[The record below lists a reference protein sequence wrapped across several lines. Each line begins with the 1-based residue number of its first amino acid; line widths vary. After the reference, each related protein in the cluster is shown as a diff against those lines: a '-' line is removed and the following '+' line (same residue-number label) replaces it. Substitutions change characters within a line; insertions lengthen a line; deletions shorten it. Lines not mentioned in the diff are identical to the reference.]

1 MRLRRVTLRI
11 WRGVNS
17 VGVLGESSFGVPGE
31 WRCCGVKYGMPGTGV
46 LRLDSSIAGIN
57 WFAWTI

>member
-17 VGVLGESSFGVPGE
+17 VGVLEESSFGVPGE
-31 WRCCGVKYGMPGTGV
+31 CRCCGVKYGMSGTGV
-46 LRLDSSIAGIN
+46 LRLD
-57 WFAWTI
+57 

>member
-17 VGVLGESSFGVPGE
+17 VSVFEESSFGVPGE
-31 WRCCGVKYGMPGTGV
+31 CRCCGVKYGMSGTGV
-46 LRLDSSIAGIN
+46 LRLDRAISVID
-57 WFAWTI
+57 WFA